1 MTQPTAQDEVMMA
14 KALVEA
20 RTALANGGAGIA
32 ALLLWGD
39 EILALDHNRY
49 DKADQT
55 AHAKM
60 VVLRQAAQRLSGI
73 SDAQKAELTLYT
85 TLEPC

>member
-20 RTALANGGAGIA
+20 RTALANEEAGVA

-39 EILALDHNRY
+39 EILALDHNRCNEG
-49 DKADQT
+49 DQT
-55 AHAKM
+55 AHAEM
-60 VVLRQAAQRLSGI
+60 VVLRQAAQHLSAM
-73 SDAQKAELTLYT
+73 SE
-85 TLEPC
+85 

>member
-20 RTALANGGAGIA
+20 RTALANGEAGIA

-39 EILALDHNRY
+39 EILALDHNRC
-49 DKADQT
+49 DEGDQT
-55 AHAKM
+55 AHAEM
-60 VVLRQAAQRLSGI
+60 VVLRQSAQRLSGM
-73 SDAQKAELTLYT
+73 SDAQKAEVTLYT
-85 TLEPC
+85 PSNPA